1 MTTEEIKAGNRSIHE
16 FMDIPWKFPSVR
28 FATGRTYTEKKLWSF
43 HTDWSILMNVIIKL
57 SEQHLGWPADDVYH
71 KFDDCLYPRTFG
83 MRDENG
89 HYMFRFN
96 NHQLFTHESLITA
109 AWMAVVD
116 CINSLPKTEK

>member
-1 MTTEEIKAGNRSIHE
+1 MTAEEITKGNYLIGCWMLPAVHPIHIADKVAGGHDHHAYHKRWE
-16 FMDIPWKFPSVR
+16 
-28 FATGRTYTEKKLWSF
+28 L
-43 HTDWSILMNVIIKL
+43 LMPVIIKL
-57 SEQHLGWPADDVYH
+57 SEQHLGWSVNDVYH